1 MKMFIIAVISFV
13 SMVAVINE
21 INEMKRDIL
30 VNGVIQIRGER
41 YSCQKEQK

>member
-1 MKMFIIAVISFV
+1 MKMFLIAVISFV
-13 SMVAVINE
+13 SMVAIINE

-41 YSCQKEQK
+41 YSCRKQQ

>member
-1 MKMFIIAVISFV
+1 MKMFLIAVISFV

-21 INEMKRDIL
+21 INAMKRDIL

-41 YSCQKEQK
+41 FTCQKETK